1 MLTNIEIET
10 LSLAKE
16 YFKNKINWEQ
26 RRYEIA
32 KDVLCRLDL
41 DPKIMSVEYMVNR
54 SIEIADTLIEKLK
67 DGN

>member
-67 DGN
+67 NGN